1 MSATPAVPWPDA
13 AGRAATWA
21 GADPHRAGDAARAHG
36 PLTFLLGVFTVL
48 VFSSTWVMFI
58 TGPDGSTTVG
68 PLVIALYVPAY
79 FSTLALLAGGGRAS
93 LRAALASPFLWVLMA
108 VAVASVHWSVS
119 PELTARRTPALILT
133 SLAGVALAARF
144 DWPELSE
151 VLAASFAVIVV
162 GCFLLAVLVPTWGR
176 MTSIFPGAWR
186 GLWNDKNALGDHM
199 TVGVGVLVAAAALNP
214 ARRRL
219 WAAFALGAVAMVV
232 LSTSKTSL
240 VTLVLGVAVLALVAA
255 VRRGGGAA
263 VVATFCAVSVLA
275 LVAFGVVFE
284 RDALFKLL
292 GKDATLTGRT
302 RIWAGALRQIALRPL
317 LGFGYA
323 AVWDDPSRWGP
334 IHWIMKDA
342 KYRPPHA
349 HNSWIEIRLA
359 MGWVGLAAFAAMFA
373 QAWGRALVALYR
385 GGVVGRGAWLA
396 APFLAVWT
404 VQSLTE
410 SIALGYN
417 DFTWV
422 MLVAVAC
429 ALGLPSPRH
438 GFQGGRRAGRDAAA
452 SMAAP

>member
-1 MSATPAVPWPDA
+1 MTDIGAVPWPDA
-13 AGRAATWA
+13 AGR
-21 GADPHRAGDAARAHG
+21 PPRSRPAARAG
-36 PLTFLLGVFTVL
+36 RADPRPRLTFLLGVFTVL

-58 TGPDGSTTVG
+58 TGPDGSSTVG
-68 PLVIALYVPAY
+68 ALVIALYTPAY
-79 FSTLALLAGGGRAS
+79 LVTLVLLAGGGLAS
-93 LRAALASPFLWVLMA
+93 VRAALAAPPLWALLA
-108 VAVASVHWSVS
+108 VTAASVLWSVA
-119 PELTARRTPALILT
+119 PDLTVRRVPALVLT
-133 SLAGVALAARF
+133 TLAGVALAARF
-144 DWPELSE
+144 DWPELAE
-151 VLAASFAVIVV
+151 VLAASFAMIVV
-162 GCFLLAVLVPTWGR
+162 GCFLLAVLVPSWGR

-199 TVGVGVLVAAAALNP
+199 TVGVCVLAAAAVMNP

-219 WAAFALGAVAMVV
+219 WTGFAVGATALIV

-240 VTLVLGVAVLALVAA
+240 ITLVLGLAVLGLVFL
-255 VRRGGGAA
+255 VRRGGAAA
-263 VVATFCAVSVLA
+263 VLAVFATVGVLA
-275 LVAFGVVFE
+275 LVAFLIAFE
-284 RDALFKLL
+284 RDALFRLL

-302 RIWAGALRQIALRPL
+302 RIWAGALRQIAQRPL

-359 MGWVGLAAFAAMFA
+359 LGWVGMAAFAAFFA
-373 QAWGRALVALYR
+373 QAWARAVAALFR
-385 GGVVGRGAWLA
+385 GGAAGRGAWLA

-410 SIALGYN
+410 SVALGYN

-422 MLVAVAC
+422 MLTAVAA
-429 ALGLPSPRH
+429 ALGRPRPAPR
-438 GFQGGRRAGRDAAA
+438 GAAA
-452 SMAAP
+452 GASIAAP